1 MNAHSNPDDEV
12 YLRYRMLIEILQAG
26 FCESNNILKGV
37 YDKAKTTIT
46 VGAVILGVIIAGT
59 RVLSGLLVENSA
71 GEGFMSQASP
81 IHGVTVSSLMGW
93 GIVMIIVSIVVSFVA
108 MGVVRIK
115 NPFGPNMVLTSNKMD
130 QEKIR
135 VWVTS
140 LKKDACEAICEAY
153 AKATRSRER
162 ASRASGIVTLIGQV
176 CLGVGL
182 SMASI
187 AAIGLFGP

>member
-1 MNAHSNPDDEV
+1 MNTQSSPDDEL
-12 YLRYRMLIEILQAG
+12 YQRYHMLIKILHAG
-26 FCESNNILKGV
+26 FLESNNILKGV

-59 RVLSGLLVENSA
+59 RVLSGLLSENSA
-71 GEGFMSQASP
+71 REGLMAQASLM
-81 IHGVTVSSLMGW
+81 HGVSVSLLMGW

-115 NPFGPNMVLTSNKMD
+115 NPFSYQILLTGGKLDQSKIKMWKTLPRKYTY
-130 QEKIR
+130 EKIC
-135 VWVTS
+135 V
-140 LKKDACEAICEAY
+140 AY

-162 ASRASGIVTLIGQV
+162 ASIVSGAVTLAGQV

-182 SMASI
+182 IMTSV
-187 AAIGLFGP
+187 AAISLFGV